1 MFYTETGSTANA
13 RFKALEIVS
22 TTNVWL
28 IDKEEEISEAFSGG
42 NCRRTV
48 SPVKTFE
55 TTSKSTKFIEKA
67 RSEFKTKFPQKTF

>member
-1 MFYTETGSTANA
+1 
-13 RFKALEIVS
+13 VS

-48 SPVKTFE
+48 SPVSEKS
-55 TTSKSTKFIEKA
+55 SKSTKFIEKA
-67 RSEFKTKFPQKTF
+67 RTEFKTKFPQKKF